1 MKDLL
6 PDPLLSAFRAGSFAV
21 GSARQ
26 WIPGV
31 GMAMEAHGASALSK
45 AREMAEEHQFGVTL
59 ELEENVEEREA
70 LFQSL
75 ASGIQIHFQDV
86 APPPD

>member
-1 MKDLL
+1 
-6 PDPLLSAFRAGSFAV
+6 
-21 GSARQ
+21 
-26 WIPGV
+26 
-31 GMAMEAHGASALSK
+31 
-45 AREMAEEHQFGVTL
+45 MAEEHQFGVTL

-86 APPPD
+86 APPPN